1 MFKQAAKSIIEK
13 SQQLSELDM
22 KGDADCGVNIANGFE
37 KILEKLS
44 ALHDPDIGTTLSTAG
59 QVFVFDIGS
68 TIGGLLG
75 RAFQKA
81 GKQLEGRRQLDA
93 SEFVSI
99 LEIML
104 QTIEEVG
111 GAKVGDKTI
120 LDALQPAVIAAQNSL
135 KSNTNDLQRVLHDAA
150 TAAKDGAEHTADMV
164 AKIGRAS
171 YLGERSRGTIDP
183 GAMFIYIFLNE
194 IAQALHD

>member
-1 MFKQAAKSIIEK
+1 
-13 SQQLSELDM
+13 
-22 KGDADCGVNIANGFE
+22 
-37 KILEKLS
+37 
-44 ALHDPDIGTTLSTAG
+44 
-59 QVFVFDIGS
+59 
-68 TIGGLLG
+68 
-75 RAFQKA
+75 
-81 GKQLEGRRQLDA
+81 
-93 SEFVSI
+93 
-99 LEIML
+99 ML
-104 QTIEEVG
+104 RTIEEVG
-111 GAKVGDKTI
+111 GARVGDKTI

-194 IAQALHD
+194 IAQALHE